1 MQSASEVVYVAEVL
15 LCFSSDG
22 VKQAP
27 VLPPCPTDNE
37 KGRNGG
43 KYDNIITPVGWLL
56 ACLV

>member
-1 MQSASEVVYVAEVL
+1 MVVIVNSLNHVYHMQSASEVVYVAEVL

-27 VLPPCPTDNE
+27 VLPPCPNDNE

-43 KYDNIITPVGWLL
+43 
-56 ACLV
+56 